1 MYIAFMFIP
10 LIVAEAR
17 LELTTFGLLAQR
29 ATTAPLRDIVA
40 IIPDCEC
47 KGMNYF
53 LQSKLFYKKF
63 LSFC

>member
-1 MYIAFMFIP
+1 MYVTF
-10 LIVAEAR
+10 LLVAETG
-17 LELTTFGLLAQR
+17 LEPMTFGLCAQR